1 MLTLYE
7 SNKSARARLLGFN
20 YVKNRDNENGFDSS
34 GHTPATS
41 HLTRTM
47 KKMIAS
53 SASYIIMA
61 TAIAIVGLLSS
72 STCAFHIVPM
82 TTARSSSSRLAM
94 IGRESNV
101 DLSGNAWKPD
111 SEKMGVRS
119 Q

>member
-1 MLTLYE
+1 
-7 SNKSARARLLGFN
+7 
-20 YVKNRDNENGFDSS
+20 
-34 GHTPATS
+34 
-41 HLTRTM
+41 M
-47 KKMIAS
+47 KMMIAS

-61 TAIAIVGLLSS
+61 TAIAIVGHLSS

-82 TTARSSSSRLAM
+82 TTTARSSSSRLAM